1 MIYLGIKFEVS
12 QRFYFSAAFARSV
25 SLAKH
30 AEVNGF
36 KRYWFAEHHNMES
49 VASAAFSR
57 VNQLTWIPLK

>member
-57 VNQLTWIPLK
+57 V